1 MIGKVTKLDINT
13 DSRARGRYARIAV
26 FVNFERPLISK
37 ILINGA
43 VENVAPSEQAT
54 VATTTTEEGKYG
66 PWMLVEWKSRRGNL
80 EGAKKGNNLKKEE
93 NSGLRFHSLADLEIS
108 SLEQESTK
116 NPKSSLKSKGKG
128 ILIDSDVNVNTGRKV
143 VGNSL
148 NKANLNW
155 LIIKPQKGQARS
167 SKSNIEMIAHSTG
180 VNKKGLENPIALSTA
195 NPPASSNNGKT
206 HGSRSSGLQLEL
218 QSSKNCLETDPNELS
233 IMQVPMTSSE
243 AMSRPL
249 IVEVKE
255 GVLDVGNHSAVVFN
269 NKRSLETGDS
279 AGSNLVKVG
288 CKSQIAKKSVSKC
301 GWKLNK
307 TLKGSE
313 PRISGSKADLIIAK
327 IGLDK
332 AHYVEAVGFS
342 KDSFPRS
349 ILIAF
354 MYGSLDKVRNVFN
367 RPFRFLAS
375 WLPHHNFSDF
385 VKENWSF
392 YGNMTNAIA
401 CFTDRLTNWN
411 NCVYGHISQ
420 RKRRLVHKLSN
431 VQRTVDLL
439 ESNSLRHKEFII
451 REELKS
457 ILYHEEIFWKQ
468 KSKSPGSDGFQAG
481 FFQKQWEIIR
491 EDICDWVKNVFDG
504 EIIDPE
510 FNNTLIVL
518 IPKVQNP
525 ENFSQ
530 FKPISLCS
538 VLYKLVMKIIANRF
552 KKFLHTMRVK
562 KSLQWMTIKIDLEK
576 AYDMVR
582 WDFVEASLITAGI
595 PSHLTKVIMNAIKL
609 SFIQV
614 LWNGE
619 PTQKFKQVRG
629 VNISSRNE
637 IKDILGFHEVN
648 NLGHYLEVSL
658 FHIRV
663 TKSIL
668 DFLVE
673 KVRNRLSS
681 WDAKS
686 LSFAGR
692 VTLAQSVLLAIP
704 SYFMQSSLVPKGVCD
719 TIEGL
724 IRQFIWRATE
734 SKRKIALVKWEN
746 LCQPKDNGGLG
757 FRRLSD
763 QNSAFMMKLG
773 YNLIFKIGTLWV
785 QVLRGKYGMKE
796 SMPDSIIR
804 SNCSYMW
811 RAVARAW
818 PLLRSFMIWSI
829 GDGKSVRC
837 WKGCWV
843 PDKGPLKNYVS
854 GYGFFDPKTTVSE
867 MVLPNGVWNLA
878 LFRLWLPEDVVERI
892 ISIPPPMI
900 QAGSD
905 CLSWSRTTSV
915 KSAFMF

>member
-1 MIGKVTKLDINT
+1 MN
-13 DSRARGRYARIAV
+13 
-26 FVNFERPLISK
+26 
-37 ILINGA
+37 
-43 VENVAPSEQAT
+43 
-54 VATTTTEEGKYG
+54 
-66 PWMLVEWKSRRGNL
+66 
-80 EGAKKGNNLKKEE
+80 
-93 NSGLRFHSLADLEIS
+93 
-108 SLEQESTK
+108 
-116 NPKSSLKSKGKG
+116 
-128 ILIDSDVNVNTGRKV
+128 
-143 VGNSL
+143 
-148 NKANLNW
+148 
-155 LIIKPQKGQARS
+155 
-167 SKSNIEMIAHSTG
+167 
-180 VNKKGLENPIALSTA
+180 
-195 NPPASSNNGKT
+195 
-206 HGSRSSGLQLEL
+206 
-218 QSSKNCLETDPNELS
+218 LS
-233 IMQVPMTSSE
+233 ILSWN
-243 AMSRPL
+243 A
-249 IVEVKE
+249 
-255 GVLDVGNHSAVVFN
+255 H
-269 NKRSLETGDS
+269 
-279 AGSNLVKVG
+279 G
-288 CKSQIAKKSVSKC
+288 CASDKFLRAFREYNFQYKPNIISF
-301 GWKLNK
+301 L
-307 TLKGSE
+307 E

-354 MYGSLDKVRNVFN
+354 MYGSLDKDLLLCGIVVL
-367 RPFRFLAS
+367 FRKDLVGQFLAS

-468 KSKSPGSDGFQAG
+468 KCGFFGRNVTSEEIKVALFDMEPFKAPGSDGFQAG

-582 WDFVEASLITAGI
+582 WDFVEASLITA
-595 PSHLTKVIMNAIKL
+595 
-609 SFIQV
+609 
-614 LWNGE
+614 
-619 PTQKFKQVRG
+619 G